1 MSKYRVLLVDDH
13 PLMRQALAMVLE
25 DEADFEIVA
34 EANNGLDA
42 IEKANDLLPDLI
54 IMDLLMPMMNG
65 STAIQKI
72 LEKSPQTKILALSST
87 GDNARILEA
96 IQAGAGGFISKEAQP
111 EELLA
116 AIRTV
121 AQGSFFINSQ
131 LNQKLLRTLPFVDNS
146 ATPITA
152 ATHSDGLTEREQEI
166 LKMMADGLSNRLIAE
181 RLVLSEA
188 TVRSHSYHIINKL
201 GVQDRNQAVIYA
213 LKKFS

>member
-1 MSKYRVLLVDDH
+1 M
-13 PLMRQALAMVLE
+13 
-25 DEADFEIVA
+25 
-34 EANNGLDA
+34 
-42 IEKANDLLPDLI
+42 
-54 IMDLLMPMMNG
+54 
-65 STAIQKI
+65 
-72 LEKSPQTKILALSST
+72 
-87 GDNARILEA
+87 
-96 IQAGAGGFISKEAQP
+96 
-111 EELLA
+111 LA

-146 ATPITA
+146 ATPITT

>member
-121 AQGSFFINSQ
+121 AQGSFFINPQ
-131 LNQKLLRTLPFVDNS
+131 LNQKLLRTLPFADAS
-146 ATPITA
+146 AAPITT
-152 ATHSDGLTEREQEI
+152 ATQSDGLTEREQEI